1 MEKRYVVGFGEALWD
16 VLPEGKKLGGAPANF
31 AYHVGLFLGQEN
43 TLAVSA
49 LGEDALAAETE
60 AALDEHG
67 LSYLM
72 PRVPFPTGTVQ
83 VQLDA
88 EGIPT
93 YDIKVGVAWDN
104 IPFTPEMEEVARS
117 CKAVCFGTLAQ
128 RNEVSRQTI
137 YRFLEATPA
146 DCMKIYDIN
155 LRQHFYTKEIV
166 QASLMHCNI
175 LKINDEELETLAKM
189 FGYSSLDTEDQCWL
203 ILGKYG
209 LKRVILTCGV
219 NGSYVYSE
227 GRSSYV
233 ETPHVEVADTVGAGD
248 SFTAAFCAATLKGL
262 SSIKAHKL
270 AVDVSA
276 YVCTQKGAMPAM
288 PNDLLDRI
296 SQ

>member
-1 MEKRYVVGFGEALWD
+1 
-16 VLPEGKKLGGAPANF
+16 
-31 AYHVGLFLGQEN
+31 
-43 TLAVSA
+43 
-49 LGEDALAAETE
+49 
-60 AALDEHG
+60 
-67 LSYLM
+67 
-72 PRVPFPTGTVQ
+72 
-83 VQLDA
+83 
-88 EGIPT
+88 
-93 YDIKVGVAWDN
+93 
-104 IPFTPEMEEVARS
+104 
-117 CKAVCFGTLAQ
+117 
-128 RNEVSRQTI
+128 
-137 YRFLEATPA
+137 
-146 DCMKIYDIN
+146 MKIYDIN
-155 LRQHFYTKEIV
+155 LRQHFYTKEII

-296 SQ
+296 CQ